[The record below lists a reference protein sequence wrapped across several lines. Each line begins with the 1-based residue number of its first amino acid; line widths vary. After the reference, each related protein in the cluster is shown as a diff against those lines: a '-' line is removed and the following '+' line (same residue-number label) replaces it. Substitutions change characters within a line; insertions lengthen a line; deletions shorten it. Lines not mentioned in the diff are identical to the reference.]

1 MMDMET
7 TTLLHEVGIQPIRLD
22 PAARS
27 AIEGARTGIASGA
40 LLIPNMAIGHVPPT
54 PASIEVLAKTDR
66 TSERA
71 LLGVASMLG
80 EPIGYAQEH
89 GGNIVQDLFPLASSV
104 GRQLSTSSGVEL
116 AFHTETAFHPH
127 KPHFL
132 LLLCLRGDPAAATT
146 LCSVKDI
153 VAPLSAGTLAILRQP
168 RFRCGVDESFGP
180 GSAHHRGPA
189 WLTPDMPVLC
199 EHING
204 SFEFTFDGELTIGID
219 REAEEAL
226 DEVRHAIESA
236 RTSLTLAT
244 GNLLIIDNH
253 QAVHGRSPFTA
264 RFDGTDRWL
273 QRTFVLDDLAPS
285 VGERVGRVITTR
297 FD

>member
-1 MMDMET
+1 MES
-7 TTLLHEVGIQPIRLD
+7 TTLLHEVASQPIGLD
-22 PAARS
+22 HATRAAIRR
-27 AIEGARTGIASGA
+27 ARTGIAAGA
-40 LLIPNMAIGHVPPT
+40 LLIPNMAIGYVPPT
-54 PASIEVLAKTDR
+54 PVSTEALVKPDR
-66 TSERA
+66 TSERT

-80 EPIGYAQEH
+80 EPVGYAQEH
-89 GGNIVQDLFPLASSV
+89 GGDIVQDLFPLLSSV

-127 KPHFL
+127 RPRFL
-132 LLLCLRGDPAAATT
+132 LLLCLRGDSTAATT
-146 LCSVKDI
+146 LCSVRDI
-153 VAPLSAGTLAILRQP
+153 MVLLSASALAILRQP
-168 RFRCGVDESFGP
+168 RFRCSVDESFGP
-180 GSAHHRGPA
+180 GPARHGGPG
-189 WLTPDMPVLC
+189 WLTPAMPVLC

-226 DEVRHAIESA
+226 DEVRNAIESA

-244 GNLLIIDNH
+244 GDLLIIDNH

-273 QRTFVLDDLAPS
+273 QRTFVVNDLESSTNA
-285 VGERVGRVITTR
+285 RTGRIITTR